1 MYNKRMSKIYDDCL
15 KRFND
20 TKDYDD
26 RACLED
32 IITHFQRFVGEANP
46 HLFTIMY
53 LDGHYE
59 DYVTFGPMN
68 MRKEY
73 EDYTVANKDFFTN
86 IFNHF
91 TNLELKEEVNNKTF
105 VPNTSEIV
113 EDFLKTVDMDL
124 YNLFINSK
132 DNMFRVYEDGGG
144 RALYDPVKDQIYVLF
159 GRRFIFENM
168 VALVHEMGH
177 CYRDHLVKKLHYT
190 TSLEEHL
197 KSELYSQILEYL
209 FLNYLINND
218 IYAIDAKN
226 YLDIDC
232 NKIIRSSRTLC
243 ENIFVHDNGVSTIS
257 DIKYLLG
264 RIVARYYINSGIPL
278 KEFFTYLENHTLL
291 EILNELNINYQE
303 ISDGIRKNYC
313 LKKQ

>member
-124 YNLFINSK
+124 YNLFINYLLK
-132 DNMFRVYEDGGG
+132 QRIMFLEYM
-144 RALYDPVKDQIYVLF
+144 K
-159 GRRFIFENM
+159 M
-168 VALVHEMGH
+168 VV
-177 CYRDHLVKKLHYT
+177 
-190 TSLEEHL
+190 EEHFMTLL
-197 KSELYSQILEYL
+197 K
-209 FLNYLINND
+209 
-218 IYAIDAKN
+218 
-226 YLDIDC
+226 
-232 NKIIRSSRTLC
+232 
-243 ENIFVHDNGVSTIS
+243 
-257 DIKYLLG
+257 IKYMFYLVEDL
-264 RIVARYYINSGIPL
+264 SL
-278 KEFFTYLENHTLL
+278 KTW
-291 EILNELNINYQE
+291 
-303 ISDGIRKNYC
+303 
-313 LKKQ
+313 